1 MNDTVDSSDDAMRY
15 RPMNEHSS
23 RTRRKSGNTPKRT
36 SKIYDVIKAAYQTR
50 VIKMGFLI
58 NDVGS

>member
-1 MNDTVDSSDDAMRY
+1 MKPMRY
-15 RPMNEHSS
+15 WPMNEQSS
-23 RTRRKSGNTPKRT
+23 RTKRKSGNTPKRT